1 MKEEI
6 KDPNQ
11 LDMFAGVLFTPE
23 QEKMIA
29 EFIKNKE
36 NSAKATEKLNKQRE
50 QLLISNGFIYG
61 MDFINDFKVETVTG
75 EVTIGYSYNN
85 TAFKIELTYVYPSG
99 GISLKGKKFNSYSN
113 PNELVDC
120 TFSVDFEGDKVQ
132 CSSIQDQYRYI
143 KPKTLLEKLKSN
155 NSKQEYLFEEYK
167 KKNSLKQRVIE
178 KYTKLYPNATVTA
191 KTDYT
196 KYSGIFDVIEV
207 KFESGSYIQLILNT
221 YQNKEILH
229 KKYDIEF
236 EEMKVKELLEKF
248 SKQVKKEGSN

>member
-1 MKEEI
+1 MNEEI

-29 EFIKNKE
+29 EFIKSRE
-36 NSAKATEKLNKQRE
+36 NIANVNESINKQRE

-61 MDFINDFKVETVTG
+61 MDFINDFEVETVTR

-85 TAFKIELTYVYPSG
+85 TAFKTELTFKNTIG

-113 PNELVDC
+113 PNELVDYK
-120 TFSVDFEGDKVQ
+120 FSVDFEDDKVQ

-155 NSKQEYLFEEYK
+155 NSKQE
-167 KKNSLKQRVIE
+167 
-178 KYTKLYPNATVTA
+178 
-191 KTDYT
+191 
-196 KYSGIFDVIEV
+196 
-207 KFESGSYIQLILNT
+207 
-221 YQNKEILH
+221 
-229 KKYDIEF
+229 
-236 EEMKVKELLEKF
+236 
-248 SKQVKKEGSN
+248 